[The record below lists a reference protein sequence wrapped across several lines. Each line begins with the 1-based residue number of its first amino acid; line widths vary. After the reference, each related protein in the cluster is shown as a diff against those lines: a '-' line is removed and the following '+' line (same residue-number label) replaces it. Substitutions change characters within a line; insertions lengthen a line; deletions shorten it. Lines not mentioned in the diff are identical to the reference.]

1 MLHARKKRVTSTG
14 GFVPIRKLVF
24 SLLLAGPMAFIASP
38 ASGQDF
44 PTRPIR
50 IVTSEIGGLN
60 DFTARMIAQ
69 SMAGSIGQ
77 PVIVDNRGRVAID
90 ITAQAAPD
98 GYTLVSYAN
107 NFWLFPFIEKSY
119 RFDPVRDFS
128 PVTLAVSA
136 PNVLVIHPT
145 VQAKSVRDFIALA
158 KAQPGA
164 LNYGAG
170 ATGGTPHLAAE
181 LFKSMAGVNIVRIS
195 FKGTGPAI
203 TGLLGGEVQMAF
215 ATPGTVNSH
224 IQAGRLRAL
233 GVTSLKPTSLAPGL
247 PTLAS
252 EGLPGYEAI
261 AVTALFGP
269 AKMPAKIVDKLSQ
282 EMAKA
287 MNQPAT
293 KEQFMKGGADVVASS
308 PPELGRFMKSEMQK
322 WEKIVRAAL
331 AE

>member
-1 MLHARKKRVTSTG
+1 M
-14 GFVPIRKLVF
+14 PIPKFICR
-24 SLLLAGPMAFIASP
+24 LLLAGPVVFMSTM

-44 PTRPIR
+44 PSRPIR
-50 IVTSEIGGLN
+50 IVTSEVGGLN
-60 DFTARMIAQ
+60 DFTARMISQ
-69 SMAGSIGQ
+69 GMAGSIGQ

-90 ITAQAAPD
+90 ITAQASPD

-107 NFWLFPFIEKSY
+107 NFWLFPFIEKNY

-128 PVTLAVSA
+128 PVTLAVTA
-136 PNVLVIHPT
+136 PNVLVIHPS
-145 VQAKSVRDFIALA
+145 VPAKSVREFIALA
-158 KAQPGA
+158 KARPGA

-181 LFKSMAGVNIVRIS
+181 LLKSMAGVDIVRIS

-215 ATPGTVNSH
+215 ATPGTVNPH
-224 IQAGRLRAL
+224 IAAGRLKAL
-233 GVTSLKPTSLAPGL
+233 GVTSAKPTPLAPGL
-247 PTLAS
+247 PTLAA

-261 AVTALFGP
+261 AMTALFAP
-269 AKMPAKIVDKLSQ
+269 AKVPTKILDKLSQ

-287 MNQPAT
+287 MNQPET
-293 KEQFMKGGADVVASS
+293 KERFLKAGAEVVASS
-308 PPELGRFMKSEMQK
+308 PQELGRIMKSEMQK
-322 WEKIVRAAL
+322 WEKVVRAAL